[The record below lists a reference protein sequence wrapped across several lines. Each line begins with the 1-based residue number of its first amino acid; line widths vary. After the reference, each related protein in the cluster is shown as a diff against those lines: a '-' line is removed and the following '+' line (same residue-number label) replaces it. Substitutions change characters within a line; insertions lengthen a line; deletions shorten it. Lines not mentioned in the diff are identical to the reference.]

1 MSSEQQIRDA
11 AAALRQTAADLTKQA
26 ILLERAADDFASP
39 AVTPVEAEPLAP
51 ATSDDEAAARLIALE
66 GASSGRDRS
75 EVLAELNK
83 SYPGVDGESLVARFF
98 A

>member
-26 ILLERAADDFASP
+26 ILLERAADDVASP
-39 AVTPVEAEPLAP
+39 AVTPAEVEPLAP

-75 EVLAELNK
+75 DVLAELAK
-83 SYPGVDGESLVARFF
+83 SYPSIDADALVARFF

>member
-11 AAALRQTAADLTKQA
+11 AAALRQTAADLTKRA
-26 ILLERAADDFASP
+26 ILLERAADDVASP
-39 AVTPVEAEPLAP
+39 AVAPDEVEPLAP

-75 EVLAELNK
+75 DVLAELKK
-83 SYPGVDGESLVARFF
+83 SYPSIDGDSLVARFF
-98 A
+98 S